1 MILLQKRSTERGVPI
16 ELPHHRDSTDRWST
30 KDNVGKKAMN
40 HQPFGPIDPEARWQL
55 NQPAEKDPNPSKEE
69 LNN

>member
-30 KDNVGKKAMN
+30 KDKVGKSRKPPAVW
-40 HQPFGPIDPEARWQL
+40 HGGPKLERSLTKPTIKTDY
-55 NQPAEKDPNPSKEE
+55 KVI
-69 LNN
+69 